1 MSYVSVSEKITAAIT
16 AAIEEDNST
25 LDEIFAALSVQK
37 EIWNVKLAKAL
48 LTPPVR
54 DKAE

>member
-37 EIWNVKLAKAL
+37 EIWNVKLAEAL